1 MVHEILL
8 GVIIMENEI
17 DIVVLMPMEEG
28 QISELTSVA
37 PGANF
42 IFSSAKEINK
52 ATLEDAHII
61 IGNPPV
67 HMVKECKKLKW
78 LQLNSAGADMFIK
91 EGILPEGV
99 KLTNATGAYGLAI
112 SEHMIGALLSIYKKL
127 YLYRD
132 NQNNNLWKDEGEVKS
147 IYGCTA
153 LIIGLGDIGG
163 EFAKRV
169 KALGGYTIGIR
180 RSDTSKPEYLDELYL
195 MDKIDE
201 VLPKADVVAL
211 SLPGTK
217 ETYKLFSKE
226 RIAKMKKD
234 SVLLNVGRGTAIDT
248 EALCDALEEG
258 RLLGAALD
266 VTDPEPL
273 SKDHRIW
280 DIKNAIITPH
290 ISGDYHLKETH
301 ERIVR
306 IATHNLECF
315 IKGKE
320 LKNIV
325 DFSTGYRDLKTK

>member
-1 MVHEILL
+1 M
-8 GVIIMENEI
+8 
-17 DIVVLMPMEEG
+17 
-28 QISELTSVA
+28 
-37 PGANF
+37 
-42 IFSSAKEINK
+42 
-52 ATLEDAHII
+52 
-61 IGNPPV
+61 
-67 HMVKECKKLKW
+67 
-78 LQLNSAGADMFIK
+78 
-91 EGILPEGV
+91 
-99 KLTNATGAYGLAI
+99 
-112 SEHMIGALLSIYKKL
+112 ALLSIYKKL

-163 EFAKRV
+163 EFAKRI
-169 KALGGYTIGIR
+169 KALGGYTIGVR
-180 RSDTSKPEYLDELYL
+180 RSDTNKPEYLDELYL

-201 VLPKADVVAL
+201 LLPRADVVAL

-226 RIAKMKKD
+226 RIYKMKKD
-234 SVLLNVGRGTAIDT
+234 AVLLNVGRGTAIDT

-266 VTDPEPL
+266 VTAPEPL
-273 SKDHRIW
+273 PKNHRIW
-280 DIKNAIITPH
+280 NIKNAIITPH

-301 ERIVR
+301 ERIAR
-306 IATHNLECF
+306 IAIHNFECY

-320 LKNIV
+320 LRNVV

>member
-1 MVHEILL
+1 M
-8 GVIIMENEI
+8 GNEMN
-17 DIVVLMPMEEG
+17 IVVLMPMEERH
-28 QISELTSVA
+28 ISDLMAVA
-37 PGANF
+37 AGAKF
-42 IFSSAKEINK
+42 IFTSAKDIDK
-52 ATLEDAHII
+52 QTIEDAHII
-61 IGNPPV
+61 IGNPPLD
-67 HMVKECKKLKW
+67 MVKGCKNLKW
-78 LQLNSAGADMFIK
+78 VQLDSAGADLYVK
-91 EGILPEGV
+91 EGVLPKGV

-112 SEHMIGALLSIYKKL
+112 SEHMIGVLLSIYKKL
-127 YLYRD
+127 YIYRD
-132 NQNNNLWKDEGEVKS
+132 NQSNNLWKDEGEVRS

-163 EFAKRV
+163 EFAKRI

-201 VLPKADVVAL
+201 LLPKADVVAL

-234 SVLLNVGRGTAIDT
+234 SVLLNVGRGTAVDT
-248 EALCDALEEG
+248 DALCDALEEG

-280 DIKNAIITPH
+280 NIKNAIITPH

-306 IATHNLECF
+306 IAIHNLECF

-320 LKNIV
+320 LKNVV